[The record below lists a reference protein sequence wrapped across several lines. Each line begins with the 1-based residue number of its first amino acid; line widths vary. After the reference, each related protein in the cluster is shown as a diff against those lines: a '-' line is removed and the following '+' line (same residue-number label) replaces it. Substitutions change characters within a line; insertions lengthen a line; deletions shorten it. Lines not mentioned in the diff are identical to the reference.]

1 MCSTLRRPVQQSS
14 ETVAALA
21 AALAKAQAQ
30 LVNPEK
36 SLTATIP
43 TGRAGETQR
52 TFRYAPLSSGLEIVR
67 KSLSEQEIAVIQTT
81 AVDPASRVLTL
92 TTMLAH
98 ASGQWIASQ
107 WPVCPLADIAS
118 PHRMGAALTYA
129 RRYALFTL
137 VGIAGE
143 DDLDAPDLCTP
154 AAAVNSSVAGAQV
167 PPKTSGNGKMSG
179 PARAASSI
187 ILPAEQ
193 SAALRDRL
201 ISEIAGLQS
210 QDTAAAWAREA
221 LSLKNTLTAG
231 DARLVETAFAL
242 KQSAFSLSIDAA
254 PALPGLLDATAPA
267 LPPASAGAPTVAGAP
282 QAKDAVLP
290 ADPVG
295 DMSDPAAKPLGSSG
309 STDGRQPGRI
319 DKSVLTINTP
329 KRYRDKGHLRFVAQQ
344 TCVLCGRKPAEA
356 HHIRFAQPRAL
367 ARKSGDEFTVPLC
380 RAHHRAV
387 HRVGDEK
394 AWWQQAGVDPL
405 KVARKLWK
413 LTRLGGPRIRPATP
427 TQDTAAEPA
436 PNAELPTG
444 PVTA

>member
-1 MCSTLRRPVQQSS
+1 VQQSS
-14 ETVAALA
+14 ESVAALA

-67 KSLSEQEIAVIQTT
+67 KTLSEQEIAVIQTT

-154 AAAVNSSVAGAQV
+154 AAGVNSSVVGVQV

-179 PARAASSI
+179 PARAANSS

-201 ISEIAGLQS
+201 ISEIAGLEL
-210 QDTAAAWAREA
+210 QDSAAAWAREA
-221 LSLKNTLTAG
+221 LPLKNTLTAG

-242 KQSAFSLSIDAA
+242 KQSAFALSHGVEPSPQALLDTTAATAASVAAAA
-254 PALPGLLDATAPA
+254 PRAAPDQ
-267 LPPASAGAPTVAGAP
+267 V
-282 QAKDAVLP
+282 
-290 ADPVG
+290 
-295 DMSDPAAKPLGSSG
+295 PAAERLGATG
-309 STDGRQPGRI
+309 SADAHESGRI
-319 DKSVLTINTP
+319 DKSVLTISTP
-329 KRYRDKGHLRFVAQQ
+329 KRYRNKEHLRFVAHQP
-344 TCVLCGRKPAEA
+344 CVLCGRKPAEA
-356 HHIRFAQPRAL
+356 HHIRFVQPRAL
-367 ARKSGDEFTVPLC
+367 GRKASDEFAIPLC
-380 RAHHRAV
+380 RSHHRAL
-387 HRVGDEK
+387 HRAGDEK
-394 AWWQQAGVDPL
+394 AWWQQAGIDPL
-405 KVARKLWK
+405 KIARKLWK
-413 LTRLGGPRIRPATP
+413 LTRMHEPRIGSGSAVPTQNAAAERPAQSDGQVPGGPAT
-427 TQDTAAEPA
+427 T
-436 PNAELPTG
+436 
-444 PVTA
+444 

>member
-1 MCSTLRRPVQQSS
+1 VQQSS
-14 ETVAALA
+14 ESVAALA

-36 SLTATIP
+36 SLTATIA

-67 KSLSEQEIAVIQTT
+67 KTLSEHEIAVIQTT
-81 AVDPASRVLTL
+81 ALDPASRILNL

-143 DDLDAPDLCTP
+143 DDLDAPDLCAP
-154 AAAVNSSVAGAQV
+154 APDANPSVTGVQV
-167 PPKTSGNGKMSG
+167 PSKTSGNGRISG
-179 PARAASSI
+179 SARPANSAV
-187 ILPAEQ
+187 LPVEQ

-201 ISEIAGLQS
+201 IREIAGLQS
-210 QDTAAAWAREA
+210 QDSAAVWAREA
-221 LSLKNTLTAG
+221 LPLKNTLTAA

-242 KQSAFSLSIDAA
+242 KQSAFSLSHDAEPSTA
-254 PALPGLLDATAPA
+254 DLFEATAPA
-267 LPPASAGAPTVAGAP
+267 VTPAAADAPPAADALSPTDTPAG
-282 QAKDAVLP
+282 
-290 ADPVG
+290 
-295 DMSDPAAKPLGSSG
+295 SDPAPAGGRPGGSG
-309 STDGRQPGRI
+309 AADGQQPGRI
-319 DKSVLTINTP
+319 DKSMLTISTP
-329 KRYRDKGHLRFVAQQ
+329 KRHRDKEHLRFVAQQ

-356 HHIRFAQPRAL
+356 HHIRFVQPRAL
-367 ARKSGDEFTVPLC
+367 ARKSSDEFAVPLC

-394 AWWQQAGVDPL
+394 AWWQQAGVDPI

-427 TQDTAAEPA
+427 TQDAPADTAAEAGGQIPA
-436 PNAELPTG
+436 ASAI
-444 PVTA
+444 V

>member
-1 MCSTLRRPVQQSS
+1 VQQSS
-14 ETVAALA
+14 ESVAALA

-67 KSLSEQEIAVIQTT
+67 KSLSEQEIAVFQTT
-81 AVDPASRVLTL
+81 AVDPASRILTL

-98 ASGQWIASQ
+98 ASGEWIASQ

-154 AAAVNSSVAGAQV
+154 AAAVSSSVAGAQV

-210 QDTAAAWAREA
+210 QDIAAAWAREA

-242 KQSAFSLSIDAA
+242 KQSAFSLADAA
-254 PALPGLLDATAPA
+254 EPSQRGLP
-267 LPPASAGAPTVAGAP
+267 
-282 QAKDAVLP
+282 
-290 ADPVG
+290 DPVG
-295 DMSDPAAKPLGSSG
+295 PAVTPGAADASASLPAAERLGTTG
-309 STDGRQPGRI
+309 SADGHEPGRI
-319 DKSVLTINTP
+319 DKSVLTISTP
-329 KRYRDKGHLRFVAQQ
+329 KRYRNKEHLRFVAHQP
-344 TCVLCGRKPAEA
+344 CVLCGRKPAEA
-356 HHIRFAQPRAL
+356 HHIRFVQPRAL
-367 ARKSGDEFTVPLC
+367 GRKASDEFAIPLC
-380 RAHHRAV
+380 RSHHRAL
-387 HRVGDEK
+387 HRAGDEK
-394 AWWQQAGVDPL
+394 AWWQQAGIDPV
-405 KVARKLWK
+405 KIARKLWK
-413 LTRLGGPRIRPATP
+413 LTRMHEPRIGSGSAVPTQNAAAELPAESDGQVSARPAT
-427 TQDTAAEPA
+427 A
-436 PNAELPTG
+436 
-444 PVTA
+444 

>member
-1 MCSTLRRPVQQSS
+1 MQQSS
-14 ETVAALA
+14 SESVAALA

-36 SLTATIP
+36 SLTATIT
-43 TGRAGETQR
+43 TGRAGEMQR

-67 KSLSEQEIAVIQTT
+67 KTLSEQEIAVFQTT
-81 AVDPASRVLTL
+81 AVDPASRILTL

-107 WPVCPLADIAS
+107 WPVCSLADIAS

-154 AAAVNSSVAGAQV
+154 APAMNSPGVGMQIAR
-167 PPKTSGNGKMSG
+167 KTSGNGRTNTG
-179 PARAASSI
+179 VRPASSAV
-187 ILPAEQ
+187 LPTEQ

-201 ISEIAGLQS
+201 IHEVTELGS
-210 QDTAAAWAREA
+210 QDSATAWAKKA
-221 LSLKNTLTAG
+221 IPLKNTLTAA

-242 KQSAFSLSIDAA
+242 KQSAFSISIDAA
-254 PALPGLLDATAPA
+254 PAVPGLLDATAPA
-267 LPPASAGAPTVAGAP
+267 LPPASAGAPAVAGVP

-367 ARKSGDEFTVPLC
+367 ARKSSDEFTVPLC

-394 AWWQQAGVDPL
+394 AWWQQAGVDPI